1 MNIGH
6 SSRLPYDLCS
16 YNDKL
21 TESVSPLN
29 YRLNPNQIY
38 SCESCLSTLGPR
50 SQHNGIGVST
60 TAGFPPA
67 TAQALVDVESI
78 LSNRNL
84 YLNKCKVGEINP
96 IDVTKFSL
104 KHARICNDYLNPLSS
119 RLSYPAFNYREMG
132 MNRFYNLNKNP
143 QVNIY
148 WDGATNTK
156 LESKDNFIERIPNV
170 RIYDA
175 TIPKELKG
183 KPNKCITSCDN
194 SCSHSCDST
203 V

>member
-6 SSRLPYDLCS
+6 SSRLPYDNS
-16 YNDKL
+16 AYDDKL

-60 TAGFPPA
+60 TVGFPPA
-67 TAQALVDVESI
+67 TSQSLVDVESI

-84 YLNKCKVGEINP
+84 YLNKCKAGEVNP
-96 IDVTKFSL
+96 IDVNKFEL

-132 MNRFYNLNKNP
+132 INRFYNLNKNP

-175 TIPKELKG
+175 TIPKEIKG
-183 KPNKCITSCDN
+183 APNKCITSCDN
-194 SCSHSCDST
+194 MCSKSCDSA